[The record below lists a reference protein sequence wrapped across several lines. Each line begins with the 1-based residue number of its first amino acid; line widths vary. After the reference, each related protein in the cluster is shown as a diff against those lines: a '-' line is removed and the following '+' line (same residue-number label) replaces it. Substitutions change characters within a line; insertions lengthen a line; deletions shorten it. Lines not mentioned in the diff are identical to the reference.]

1 MVNRYSHIKLIPLW
15 AGHLLTFGDPS
26 RNKAKIILCS
36 ENSNNLNK
44 NKNKI
49 RETKAETGFF
59 EDFNKQIPIK
69 YCRGNA
75 SNASHDN
82 D

>member
-1 MVNRYSHIKLIPLW
+1 MRIS
-15 AGHLLTFGDPS
+15 
-26 RNKAKIILCS
+26 
-36 ENSNNLNK
+36 
-44 NKNKI
+44 KI
-49 RETKAETGFF
+49 RETKADTCYF

-82 D
+82 G